1 MFNQEQLQKL
11 NSELD
16 SSRIK
21 TRDKGNIQLS
31 YLEGHDVIDTVNKI
45 FGFGNWGYTVSSL
58 EMVSQE
64 VNQNQNNVIC
74 YKAIVKVDVYNQDHT
89 LHISREDVGFG
100 TGIAKGLADAHEGG
114 AKEAITDCLKRNFK
128 SYGDQMGLCLYSKDK
143 NHNQNG
149 NNQHYQNQSQNYN
162 QQSLNNNY
170 QQQKQQYQQPYQHQQ
185 DFQQLTNLGL
195 QVMQQGDNLVVVGDN
210 VFANKDVIKAH
221 GFRWDGASKT
231 WYIQLR
237 QAA

>member
-1 MFNQEQLQKL
+1 MFSQEQLQKL

-31 YLEGHDVIDTVNKI
+31 YLEGHDVIDTANKI
-45 FGFGNWGYTVSSL
+45 FGFGNWGCTVSSL

-100 TGIAKGLADAHEGG
+100 TGISKGLADAHEGG
-114 AKEAITDCLKRNFK
+114 AKEAITDCIKRVYK
-128 SYGDQMGLCLYSKDK
+128 SYGNQMGLCLYSKDK
-143 NHNQNG
+143 NHNHNSNNG
-149 NNQHYQNQSQNYN
+149 NYQNQQQNYN
-162 QQSLNNNY
+162 QSANNNY
-170 QQQKQQYQQPYQHQQ
+170 QQPQAQTQQPYQHQN
-185 DFQQLTNLGL
+185 DFSTLINAGL
-195 QVMQQGDNLVVVGDN
+195 QIIDNGDVLTVGGDGI
-210 VFANKDVIKAH
+210 FEKKEIIKNA
-221 GFRWDGASKT
+221 GFRWSGQDRV
-231 WYIQLR
+231 WYMQKR